1 MPDLS
6 KQYLF
11 ADATTAQRFSK
22 QGNKN
27 VTELHDSVSY
37 LYFWVVS
44 CDVFKFLTDQ
54 LSFIHEGN

>member
-1 MPDLS
+1 MADLS
-6 KQYLF
+6 KQCLF
-11 ADATTAQRFSK
+11 ADAAVAQRFSK

-27 VTELHDSVSY
+27 FTKLQDSVSY
-37 LYFWVVS
+37 LDFWIVS